1 MYNICSSYSTVKI
14 PQKSM
19 VSAIRYDKLKLKI
32 NSLVQMVMDD
42 IKKSSLICDKPK
54 SRSDVKSPSKKLRMG

>member
-1 MYNICSSYSTVKI
+1 
-14 PQKSM
+14 M